1 MIAQETGKDVFMVI
15 GQKKK
20 SKGEKEMM
28 SLKEKLTDVFTEM
41 KEDRDRWLE
50 FQKKCDALKDESIK
64 KTSLKCDNIILEF
77 INEFKGKDFSKVEEC
92 LDEFFKCDEIDE
104 KFKAIVALSMLKVID
119 ECQELSDAK
128 VVNIFMN

>member
-1 MIAQETGKDVFMVI
+1 MIAQETGRDVFMVI

-28 SLKEKLTDVFTEM
+28 SLKEKFTDVFAEM

-77 INEFKGKDFSKVEEC
+77 INEFKGKDFSQVEEC

-104 KFKAIVALSMLKVID
+104 EFKAIVTSGMIKAINECCELKDVK
-119 ECQELSDAK
+119 A
-128 VVNIFMN
+128 VNIFMS

>member
-1 MIAQETGKDVFMVI
+1 MIAQETGRDVFMVI

-28 SLKEKLTDVFTEM
+28 SLEEKFTDVFAEM

-50 FQKKCDALKDESIK
+50 FQKKCDEFKDELIR

-77 INEFKGKDFSKVEEC
+77 INEFKDKDFDKVEEC

-104 KFKAIVALSMLKVID
+104 EFKAIVAMSMLKVID
-119 ECQELSDAK
+119 ECHELKDAK
-128 VVNIFMN
+128 AKVIIFL